1 MKNNKLI
8 KSYIEAIG
16 SQWKRLNI
24 QTVDEA
30 IHIDK
35 VVTQEKE
42 YIDNETCD
50 IHKMIEDLKE
60 KIKECLSLKK

>member
-24 QTVDEA
+24 
-30 IHIDK
+30 
-35 VVTQEKE
+35 
-42 YIDNETCD
+42 ETAED
-50 IHKMIEDLKE
+50 AMNQALEEIKKMK
-60 KIKECLSLKK
+60 KSYKNKRKNRECFT